1 MSFHVDLPKQKLPA
15 SSAIWRLPLKLTIIA
30 ILLFVTYT
38 ALRAVTEAYD
48 NDGFPE
54 ALAIKLELL
63 PIIFPVHMVAGG
75 LSLLL
80 VPATILLRKTPFHK
94 ILGRITAAD
103 ILLAGVTAP
112 FVAWAM
118 PVTIVSA
125 AGFTAQAIVWM
136 GLLFAG
142 IWNIRSGRIAAHQTC
157 MILIA
162 AVTSGALFFRIFLAF
177 WVRFGDHHYFNQF
190 YAVNA
195 WIAWGLPLAAIFVF
209 SRVSGRRK
217 GPNERSEKG

>member
-1 MSFHVDLPKQKLPA
+1 MSFHVDLQKKNSPA
-15 SSAIWRLPLKLTIIA
+15 GSATRRLPLILTIIA
-30 ILLFVTYT
+30 TLLFVTYT
-38 ALRAVTEAYD
+38 GIRAVFEAWD

-54 ALAIKLELL
+54 ALAVKLELL
-63 PIIFPVHMVAGG
+63 PIIFPVHMVSGG

-94 ILGRITAAD
+94 ILGRITATD

-162 AVTSGALFFRIFLAF
+162 AVTSGALFFRILLAL
-177 WVRFGDHHYFNQF
+177 WVLFGDHHYFNQF
-190 YAVNA
+190 YALSA
-195 WIAWGLPLAAIFVF
+195 WIAWGLPLLATYVF
-209 SRVSGRRK
+209 HRVRGKK
-217 GPNERSEKG
+217 GAQRTQ